1 MNYVR
6 DRLKNL
12 RIELKNRGVDAII
25 IPGNDPH
32 FSEYPAKCW
41 KYRKW
46 ISGFS
51 GSAGT
56 LTIVNQQS
64 SIVNP
69 QSSIVNQQSSI
80 VNQQSSIVNQ
90 QSSIVNQQSP
100 IVNRQ
105 SSISNAALWVD
116 SRYFIQ
122 AEQQLEGTGIEM
134 QKLLS
139 GGELFDESW
148 LKMRIENGGKVGVD
162 GKLFSVKMFETLK
175 HSLLPLVLTDIGD
188 VFDLIYPD
196 RPAFPESEAFLLPD
210 EITGKSRSEKLADLA
225 KSTTPN
231 GEVYIVSTLDEIAWI
246 LNMRGSD
253 VAYNPVVIAYLLI
266 DYPDVH
272 LFMNA
277 TLTAND
283 RKKLSDDGVTVHPYN
298 DFDLFVSSINKDKT
312 VKLNFDKTNFHTY
325 KLLKD
330 RTAIIEEKNI
340 FETVAFRKAIKN
352 EVELSG
358 FHSCMITDGI
368 AMVRF
373 LKWMNDKVGKIK
385 ITETEAADKLESFR
399 KQGNNYRGLSFSTIS
414 AYGANGALPHYSP
427 SKESSAEIGSNAFY
441 LVDSGA
447 QYLTGTT
454 DITRTLHFGNPTD
467 EEKEDFTL
475 VLKGMIN
482 LSMAIFPAGTRGAQL
497 DVLARKFLWEKGKNF
512 LHGTGHGVGHY
523 LNVHEGPQSIRRE
536 ENPVP
541 LFPGMVISNEPA
553 IYIEEK
559 YGIRT
564 ENLIACT
571 FHSATGFGDF
581 YSFETL
587 TVCPIETK
595 AINISMMSREE
606 IEWLNDYH
614 VQVYDS
620 LSPYLEKEEVE
631 YLKELTAAL

>member
-1 MNYVR
+1 MNYVH

-25 IPGNDPH
+25 IPSNDPH

-56 LTIVNQQS
+56 LAVNLS
-64 SIVNP
+64 PIFSP
-69 QSSIVNQQSSI
+69 QRGEVSLQQSSI
-80 VNQQSSIVNQ
+80 VNQQSSICD
-90 QSSIVNQQSP
+90 
-100 IVNRQ
+100 
-105 SSISNAALWVD
+105 AALWVD

-122 AEQQLEGTGIEM
+122 AKKQLEGTGIEM
-134 QKLLS
+134 QKLS
-139 GGELFDESW
+139 PGEWFDESW
-148 LKMRIENGGKVGVD
+148 LKTRLGNDGKVGVD
-162 GKLFSVKMFETLK
+162 AKLFSVKQFEALK
-175 HSLLPLVLTDIGD
+175 QSLEPLILTDIGD
-188 VFDLIYPD
+188 VFDVIYPD
-196 RPAFPESEAFLLPD
+196 RPALPESDAFLLPD
-210 EITGKSRSEKLADLA
+210 EITGKSRSEKLADFA

-231 GEVYIVSTLDEIAWI
+231 NEIYIVSALDEIAWI

-253 VAYNPVVIAYLLI
+253 VTYNPVVISWLII
-266 DYPDVH
+266 DYPDIH

-277 TLTAND
+277 KQLTKHD
-283 RKKLSDDGVTVHPYN
+283 RKLLADDGVTIHPYN
-298 DFDLFVSSINKDKT
+298 DFDSFVSSIADDRT
-312 VKLNFDKTNFHTY
+312 VKLNFDKINFHTY

-330 RTAIIEEKNI
+330 RIKIVEEKNI
-340 FETVAFRKAIKN
+340 AETIAFRKAIKN

-358 FHSCMITDGI
+358 FRTCMITDGI

-373 LKWMNDKVGKIK
+373 LKWLNDNVGKTR
-385 ITETEAADKLESFR
+385 ITETDAANKLETFR
-399 KQGNNYRGLSFSTIS
+399 KSGKDYKGLSFSTIS

-427 SKESSAEIGSNAFY
+427 SKESDVEIGVTAFY

-467 EEKEDFTL
+467 EEKEDYTL
-475 VLKGMIN
+475 ALKGMIN
-482 LSMAIFPAGTRGAQL
+482 LSMAVFPAGTRGSQL
-497 DVLARKFLWEKGKNF
+497 DILARKFLWEKGKNF

-536 ENPVP
+536 ENPVA

-553 IYIEEK
+553 IYIEGK
-559 YGIRT
+559 YGVRT
-564 ENLIACT
+564 ENLIACK
-571 FHSATGFGDF
+571 FHNTTGFGDF

-587 TVCPIETK
+587 TICPIETK
-595 AINISMMSREE
+595 SINISMMSKEE
-606 IEWLNDYH
+606 IKWLNDYH
-614 VQVYDS
+614 RRVYDS

-631 YLKELTAAL
+631 YLKTVTAEL